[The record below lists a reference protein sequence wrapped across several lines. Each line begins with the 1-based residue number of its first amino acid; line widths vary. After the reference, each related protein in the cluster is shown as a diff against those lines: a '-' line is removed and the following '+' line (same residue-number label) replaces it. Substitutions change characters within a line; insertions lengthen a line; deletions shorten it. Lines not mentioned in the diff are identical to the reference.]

1 MRGKLL
7 ALREGRIPSD
17 DEFTSIL
24 QDNSISTSP
33 APEESALQE
42 QREHD
47 EDDEEDDEQV
57 EGEIVED
64 EKTPDAHLDDL
75 MMNLVQQ
82 SAEHLSMS
90 SPGES

>member
-7 ALREGRIPSD
+7 ALREGRVPSD
-17 DEFTSIL
+17 NEFASIL

-33 APEESALQE
+33 PPEELVLPE
-42 QREHD
+42 QEHD
-47 EDDEEDDEQV
+47 EDAEEDDEQV

-64 EKTPDAHLDDL
+64 EKIPDAHLDDL

-82 SAEHLSMS
+82 SAEHLSTPS
-90 SPGES
+90 TDEN